1 MRAKFRV
8 DEVADQDQDQFIV
21 SMSAVTA
28 DGGMENSDFNKYTPS
43 GTFEMF
49 VDNPKAKGF
58 FEVDKE
64 HLVVYGL
71 SVLAKEQLI
80 ASKYAKE
87 AIKKYNID
95 GEKPMPTK
103 L

>member
-1 MRAKFRV
+1 M
-8 DEVADQDQDQFIV
+8 DMEEVIQEK
-21 SMSAVTA
+21 TL
-28 DGGMENSDFNKYTPS
+28 ENSLR
-43 GTFEMF
+43 
-49 VDNPKAKGF
+49 
-58 FEVDKE
+58 VDKE
-64 HLVVYGL
+64 HIVAYGL

-95 GEKPMPTK
+95 GSKPMPTK

>member
-1 MRAKFRV
+1 
-8 DEVADQDQDQFIV
+8 
-21 SMSAVTA
+21 
-28 DGGMENSDFNKYTPS
+28 
-43 GTFEMF
+43 
-49 VDNPKAKGF
+49 
-58 FEVDKE
+58 
-64 HLVVYGL
+64 
-71 SVLAKEQLI
+71 LI